1 MIKNLFVFDF
11 DDTLAKTVAH
21 IGIARLMPDGKDDA
35 LFPMWLENHDLYPEF
50 SKKSGDVTFY
60 YLPSENFAT
69 YQKLAAGADIGEA
82 KDEFDFEETAG
93 VDIETT
99 EGHRKIINILK
110 RAQGQPDSKVIIVTA
125 RGSDELQGPFGNMEM
140 TNREDIAA
148 FLVSMGAN
156 IDGSAIFP
164 VGSSDPQHKANVVQ
178 RYIEH
183 LNPEHVYFYDD
194 NELNLNAIHELCA
207 EYYPA
212 TEIHVIKVTD
222 GHQESP
228 KNCD

>member
-21 IGIARLMPDGKDDA
+21 IGIARKMPDGADDG
-35 LFPMWLENHDLYPEF
+35 LFPMWLENHNLYPEF
-50 SKKSGDVTFY
+50 SKKTDQTTFY
-60 YLPSENFAT
+60 YLPSEDFAT
-69 YQKLAAGADIGEA
+69 YQKLATGADIGDA

-93 VDIETT
+93 VDIGTT
-99 EGHRKIINILK
+99 EGHKKIIGILK
-110 RAQGQPDSKVIIVTA
+110 RAQAQADSKVIIVTA
-125 RGSDELQGPFGNMEM
+125 RGNDELQGPFGNIKM
-140 TNREDIAA
+140 TNREDIAE
-148 FLVSMGAN
+148 FLYAMGAG

-178 RYIEH
+178 KYIEY

-222 GHQESP
+222 GREEP
-228 KNCD
+228 PRGCN